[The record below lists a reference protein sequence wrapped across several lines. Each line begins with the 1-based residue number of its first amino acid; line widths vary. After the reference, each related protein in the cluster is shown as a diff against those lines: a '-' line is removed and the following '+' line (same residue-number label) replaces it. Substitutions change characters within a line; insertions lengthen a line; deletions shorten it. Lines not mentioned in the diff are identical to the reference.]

1 MDGHGPVL
9 EVQVLDA
16 RRGGRARGNEQES
29 QQDQAE
35 PGQHGE

>member
-1 MDGHGPVL
+1 LDAHGPVL

-16 RRGGRARGNEQES
+16 RRGGGARGQEQES

-35 PGQHGE
+35 PG